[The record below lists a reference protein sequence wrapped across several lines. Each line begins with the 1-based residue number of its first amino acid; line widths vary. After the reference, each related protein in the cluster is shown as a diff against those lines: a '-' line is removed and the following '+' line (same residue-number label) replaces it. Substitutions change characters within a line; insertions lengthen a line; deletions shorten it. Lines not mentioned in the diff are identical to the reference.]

1 MAGKNTEIVWNI
13 ATLSVGFTTQELKDG
28 LMKNSL
34 ISDLT
39 WITIGALIGV
49 CIAAITSIAIK
60 SSLPPSPKPKDYI
73 LHSITADG
81 TEFYVYMNEE
91 QYGKWISENHI
102 KIKKLKLQQ

>member
-1 MAGKNTEIVWNI
+1 MN
-13 ATLSVGFTTQELKDG
+13 VGFTTQELKGG

-49 CIAAITSIAIK
+49 CIAATVSIAIK
-60 SSLPPSPKPKDYI
+60 SSNFRSPQPKDYV

-91 QYGKWISENHI
+91 KYGQWISENHI
-102 KIKKLKLQQ
+102 KIKKLQLEDK

>member
-1 MAGKNTEIVWNI
+1 
-13 ATLSVGFTTQELKDG
+13 
-28 LMKNSL
+28 MKNSL